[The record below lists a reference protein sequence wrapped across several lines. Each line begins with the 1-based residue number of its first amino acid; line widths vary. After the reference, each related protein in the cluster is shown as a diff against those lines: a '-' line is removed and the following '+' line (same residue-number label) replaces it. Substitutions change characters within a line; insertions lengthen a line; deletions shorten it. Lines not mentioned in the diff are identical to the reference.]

1 MYFPKELYLS
11 PSSDPV
17 PICLSSS
24 FLPCFVSDA
33 VADKEKIENEENER
47 TSAQAELDRSRK
59 HTLTT
64 GGQHWQKN
72 TFFDQK
78 WRCFISFDYLSWHLQ
93 NMLSEFG
100 RLCEEK
106 KPKTDSISIF
116 LAAEEGSKMKK
127 EDGGKWEDA
136 LQSIVCR
143 IEFKS
148 VQREGLGS
156 FLVMMVASRYM
167 SRSR

>member
-1 MYFPKELYLS
+1 
-11 PSSDPV
+11 
-17 PICLSSS
+17 
-24 FLPCFVSDA
+24 
-33 VADKEKIENEENER
+33 
-47 TSAQAELDRSRK
+47 
-59 HTLTT
+59 
-64 GGQHWQKN
+64 
-72 TFFDQK
+72 
-78 WRCFISFDYLSWHLQ
+78 
-93 NMLSEFG
+93 MLSEFG

-116 LAAEEGSKMKK
+116 LAAEEGSKKKK